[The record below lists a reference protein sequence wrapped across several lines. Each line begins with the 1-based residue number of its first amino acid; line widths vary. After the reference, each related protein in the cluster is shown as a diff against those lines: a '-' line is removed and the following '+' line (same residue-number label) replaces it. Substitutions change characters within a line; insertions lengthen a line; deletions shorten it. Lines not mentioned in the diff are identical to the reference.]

1 MIQINVCSLF
11 LFSLS
16 VRCSH
21 AVLRAY
27 VCECVYSCIR
37 VCVCAFVCVVCGLI
51 VASELA
57 SIN

>member
-11 LFSLS
+11 LFSLC

-27 VCECVYSCIR
+27 VCECVYSRIR
-37 VCVCAFVCVVCGLI
+37 VCVYVCVYV
-51 VASELA
+51 
-57 SIN
+57 